1 MIVLSNDVRIIN
13 FYIKVCETI
22 LEFKETVKGEKDG
35 EKIRK
40 YVESL
45 KSRGDEWEGEWDI
58 LLSL

>member
-1 MIVLSNDVRIIN
+1 VLSNDVRIIN

-22 LEFKETVKGEKDG
+22 LEFKETVKGGKDG

-45 KSRGDEWEGEWDI
+45 KSRGEEWEGEWDI